1 MSVQGLLISEQPASY
16 YVKHTTTALHET
28 TAKLLAAFM
37 RALLTRPNTDNRA
50 RFLLCQLSLLFSCL
64 LLVIVA
70 TRVGQFTVM

>member
-1 MSVQGLLISEQPASY
+1 MSVQGLLIWEQPASY

-37 RALLTRPNTDNRA
+37 RALLTNTDNRA